1 MSNQKVGLV
10 SYGISAP
17 YYRLAVD
24 EIIELWMNSSL
35 DTIKVSQGVL
45 ERGVLS
51 QDEDGNTLAVAAV
64 KESFKRMGDTGKVQ
78 ALYYGTCT
86 NPYDSRPSST
96 MILEALGL
104 PYRTKCCDLQFS
116 MKSGTAAL
124 IHAAAMVQAGLAQQA
139 VAIGADT
146 VNRHTAPGD
155 LVEPYASAAAGALVV
170 GTQDLA
176 ATIDGMESYSSDLSD
191 GFRVEGERYLRTGM
205 LLGSAKNE
213 VGLDAHT
220 KVAVEALLQKL
231 DAKLS
236 DFHYVVF
243 QQNTPGTARHCAK
256 LLGAADSQY
265 KPAIYAH
272 RIGSPLCG
280 ARQSAG
286 SGQGRR
292 ANPPV
297 CLWLWRRGR
306 RHSPHCHAGTGK
318 DPRGRQ
324 ERGSMAGTQ
333 GDGGLQKG
341 YEAGVQISAPF
352 LPAQRVPVRREQYV

>member
-265 KPAIYAH
+265 KPAIYADRLGDTGSAAPFVGLAKVLDQAKAGE
-272 RIGSPLCG
+272 RILLCAYGYGAGADAIALTVTPELEKIRAG
-280 ARQSAG
+280 ARSVDQ
-286 SGQGRR
+286 
-292 ANPPV
+292 
-297 CLWLWRRGR
+297 WLERKEMVDYKKAMKLEYKYL
-306 RHSPHCHAGTGK
+306 RHSYPLNAY
-318 DPRGRQ
+318 
-324 ERGSMAGTQ
+324 
-333 GDGGLQKG
+333 L
-341 YEAGVQISAPF
+341 
-352 LPAQRVPVRREQYV
+352 